1 MSVHRMVLLASVV
14 VLGAS
19 NAALAA
25 GEPKQERLPP
35 DAYGQPNNPAPRTGQ
50 QPAVRHGRS
59 SDVQP
64 APAQKAPKTEYK
76 SDPVYRD
83 RN

>member
-1 MSVHRMVLLASVV
+1 MSAHRMVLLVSFV

-25 GEPKQERLPP
+25 GEPKQERLPSG
-35 DAYGQPNNPAPRTGQ
+35 AYDQPHNSAPRAGQ

-59 SDVQP
+59 SSEQ
-64 APAQKAPKTEYK
+64 APAKKATKPEYK